1 MGAMT
6 LSLLRLFAQRTPTS
20 LEPITI
26 ISVRHEASL
35 SKPKGSNVPV
45 IYVLSVQPKHIRKQR
60 ALRRV
65 RHTTG
70 VQVLLKVGL
79 LTTSDARSL
88 LPLLNLSTQRETRC
102 KLSHRGETY
111 CDDTKTTYQ
120 RLMRSVSTPV
130 SRESTT
136 RSSWVG
142 LLLRVL

>member
-88 LPLLNLSTQRETRC
+88 LPLLRWLV
-102 KLSHRGETY
+102 L
-111 CDDTKTTYQ
+111 
-120 RLMRSVSTPV
+120 PV
-130 SRESTT
+130 IR
-136 RSSWVG
+136 
-142 LLLRVL
+142 RVVVAHPSELEYVARNEMQT